1 MNRKQT
7 GILLATGLAS
17 LTLAGCSNN
26 SSSQQRQS
34 TSSSASLIAK
44 KSSVKVSAQGMSPQ
58 QSVSLVTAYA
68 GNRYGGAWAQTA
80 KQARQSGLQV
90 NLYPTSR
97 YQLSDNGQG
106 MAYDVTAGG
115 QANGLVYTID
125 QNDDVV
131 IYQGAQP
138 GKRAKKLVTISK
150 PAMAKY
156 VNAHGQGALVNDLAK
171 NAQVVDKSGGATSNG
186 NANAASYGDNAT
198 GKYGNKGPFAVPA
211 DMQGTWY
218 SADHDDESTVTIS
231 DHEMNIDGDTVK
243 LYHQDSQY
251 AQDNDQPSDDQVSAT
266 KDWGR
271 TQFLHDD
278 GGTWLNIQGWFQG
291 AGDGTSYMVKTE
303 NIDGKPVKVLVVG
316 EGAENWVTAV
326 YYPSKAMAQQQAD
339 QKYDDL
345 HYQDDDD

>member
-1 MNRKQT
+1 
-7 GILLATGLAS
+7 
-17 LTLAGCSNN
+17 
-26 SSSQQRQS
+26 
-34 TSSSASLIAK
+34 
-44 KSSVKVSAQGMSPQ
+44 
-58 QSVSLVTAYA
+58 
-68 GNRYGGAWAQTA
+68 
-80 KQARQSGLQV
+80 
-90 NLYPTSR
+90 
-97 YQLSDNGQG
+97 

-198 GKYGNKGPFAVPA
+198 SKYGNKGPFAVPA